1 MDYETVN
8 LITGQPSLEGIN
20 PKLNKGINQDNL
32 RLYITEEV
40 THGNKT
46 LPSGIGNGSANH
58 YQR

>member
-1 MDYETVN
+1 MDYETVI

-32 RLYITEEV
+32 RLYETEEV

-46 LPSGIGNGSANH
+46 LPS
-58 YQR
+58 